1 MLQQGESVITAEQS
15 VLGALMIDPER
26 LVEVRGILDEDDF
39 LDERNKEIY
48 RAIIKLS
55 EENIEPDATTIF
67 NEIYGKGP
75 FRNVDASLYIVEVH
89 ETTPTS
95 RNIAHYANIVKRNS
109 ISREVRLILTD
120 NMQKIND
127 GGAADLDYVVASVV
141 DQIERATERA
151 KTTKFKEIKD
161 VTKEVF
167 DEIIA
172 KMQGMGQNVSV
183 PTGFSTLD
191 SVLHGFSRGD
201 LVILAA
207 RPSMGKTAFAL
218 NIALNI
224 AGRYE
229 KEEEKRTVALF
240 SLEMG
245 ADQLVSRMICSEGM
259 IESEKI
265 RSGHM
270 NQEDLEKL
278 EVAVGF
284 LNKKNIYID
293 DSAFIKV
300 NEVKAK
306 CKALKNDVGLDLVII
321 DYLQLL
327 QGSKKTDNRQQEVSE
342 ISRSLKQMARE
353 LECPV
358 IALSQLSRSVES
370 RQDKRPMMSDLR
382 ESGSIEQDADIV
394 SFLYRDDYYN
404 REENDEEGQKVE
416 NNGVTTIEVIIAK
429 HRNGST
435 GTAELAFLK
444 KYNKFVAKQQGA

>member
-1 MLQQGESVITAEQS
+1 MQYEHIIAAEQS
-15 VLGALMIDPER
+15 VLGALMIDPEK
-26 LVEVRGILDEDDF
+26 LVEIRGILDEEDF
-39 LDERNKEIY
+39 LDEKNKEIY
-48 RAIIKLS
+48 KAIINLNDN
-55 EENIEPDATTIF
+55 NIEADATTIF
-67 NEIYGKGP
+67 NEIYSKGA
-75 FRNVDASLYIVEVH
+75 FKNVDASLYIVEVY

-95 RNIAHYANIVKRNS
+95 RNINHYANIVKRNS
-109 ISREVRLILTD
+109 IYREVKSVLVD
-120 NMQKIND
+120 NMQKMND
-127 GGAADLDYVVASVV
+127 GDADLDYVVSTVV

-151 KTTKFKEIKD
+151 KTSKFKEIKD

-172 KMQGMGQNVSV
+172 KMQGEGNNIAI
-183 PTGFSTLD
+183 PTGFASLD
-191 SVLHGFSRGD
+191 GVLHGFSKGD

-218 NIALNI
+218 NIALNV
-224 AGRYE
+224 AGRT
-229 KEEEKRTVALF
+229 KNIEEKKTVALF

-245 ADQLVSRMICSEGM
+245 ADQLVSRMLCSEGM
-259 IESEKI
+259 IDSEKI
-265 RSGHM
+265 RSGKM
-270 NQEDLEKL
+270 DQDDLQAL
-278 EVAVGF
+278 EYGISF
-284 LNKKNIYID
+284 LNEKQIYID
-293 DSAFIKV
+293 DSPFIKV
-300 NEVKAK
+300 NEIKAK
-306 CKALKNDVGLDLVII
+306 CKALKNDVGLDIVII

-327 QGSKKTDNRQQEVSE
+327 QASRKSDNRQQEVSE

-404 REENDEEGQKVE
+404 RDKGEEESDNKD
-416 NNGVTTIEVIIAK
+416 VTTIEVIVAK

-444 KYNKFVAKQQGA
+444 KYNKFVGKQQGG

>member
-1 MLQQGESVITAEQS
+1 MEYNYEAAFAAEQS
-15 VLGALMIDPER
+15 VLGALMIDSEK
-26 LVEVRGILDEDDF
+26 LVEVRGILEESDF
-39 LDERNKEIY
+39 FDERNRQIY
-48 RAIIKLS
+48 AAIIKLS
-55 EENIEPDATTIF
+55 EEDTEPDTTTIF
-67 NEIYGKGP
+67 NEIYGKGA
-75 FRNVDASLYIVEVH
+75 FKNRDASLYLVEVY
-89 ETTPTS
+89 EITPTAK
-95 RNIAHYANIVKRNS
+95 NVIYYANIVKKYS
-109 ISREVRLILTD
+109 IYREVKSVLLD
-120 NMQKIND
+120 NMQKMNEGSI
-127 GGAADLDYVVASVV
+127 DLDSVVSTVV

-151 KTTKFKEIKD
+151 KSSAFKNIKD
-161 VTKEVF
+161 VTKDVF

-172 KMQGMGQNVSV
+172 KMSGVGQNVAV
-183 PTGFSTLD
+183 PTGFSSLD
-191 SVLHGFSRGD
+191 FVLHGFSKGD

-224 AGRYE
+224 SDQ
-229 KEEEKRTVALF
+229 KELDGTKKTVALF

-245 ADQLVSRMICSEGM
+245 ADQLVSRMLCSQGM
-259 IESEKI
+259 IESDKLRTGNMDRE
-265 RSGHM
+265 SM
-270 NQEDLEKL
+270 EALEFAIAKL
-278 EVAVGF
+278 
-284 LNKKNIYID
+284 NDKNIYID

-306 CKALKNDVGLDLVII
+306 CKALKNENGLDLVII

-327 QGSKKTDNRQQEVSE
+327 QGSRKTDNRQQEVSE

-404 REENDEEGQKVE
+404 REEDEEVPTDNKD
-416 NNGVTTIEVIIAK
+416 VTTIEVIIAK

-444 KYNKFVAKQQGA
+444 KYNKFITK